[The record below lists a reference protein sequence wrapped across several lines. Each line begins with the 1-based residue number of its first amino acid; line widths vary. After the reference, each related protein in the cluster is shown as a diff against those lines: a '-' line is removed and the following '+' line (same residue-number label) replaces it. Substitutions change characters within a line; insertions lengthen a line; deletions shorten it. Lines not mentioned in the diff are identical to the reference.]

1 MRQFILLLALI
12 ATAYAASLCPTQKIK
27 HCTCVHYGDYGGE
40 DEDDTQFKC
49 MHIGD
54 KDLPGIVNA
63 LQNLSISE
71 FILEKTVITKLPSE
85 AFKGVNISRLYIDKA
100 PLTEI
105 HEDAFAGLPFL
116 LDGNVLK
123 SLSKNDFASLDW
135 VDTLIL
141 TNNKITKTEEG
152 LFQDMIRLEELSIND
167 NDLVVLDSWW
177 FPMNSSLHY
186 LELSNNH
193 ISKIPPTFL
202 VNVSKSL
209 REIVLADN
217 GLTTISQK
225 AFDNF
230 IDNDNSLDFTGNPIV
245 CDTELCWLAEA
256 FDDDDKYNVDMQG
269 ECEEPAPLEDT
280 ELYELNT
287 DVLSCPKP
295 STEAPADE

>member
-54 KDLPGIVNA
+54 KDLPGIVPNLKHVA
-63 LQNLSISE
+63 HRLQYLS
-71 FILEKTVITKLPSE
+71 
-85 AFKGVNISRLYIDKA
+85 
-100 PLTEI
+100 
-105 HEDAFAGLPFL
+105 

-167 NDLVVLDSWW
+167 NDLVLIEV
-177 FPMNSSLHY
+177 NKSSLVFPFSSHKK
-186 LELSNNH
+186 EDVSPVRNNH